1 MPSIE
6 QSVKAQF
13 AKVFQ
18 TSDWH
23 LFKSIA
29 EANLRDAARVKK
41 ADMPIELSLQLLA
54 RNCRKRLLIGVGIEL
69 LLKAV
74 YLKNGYCINKPRDAS
89 GTLRFPFHHVHAI
102 GTTLVDDKTFQLNEL
117 LQHLSVVLQMQNQ
130 DVTLKGLKIAKV
142 FRNKE
147 GHGVTASHAFDASN
161 YRDIE
166 RSLVELYRDAF
177 AEKLSVRFSLAPNE
191 FALWRISCAKKL
203 LQSGS
208 SGAALRAVPRAAEQR
223 R

>member
-18 TSDWH
+18 TSDWQ

-29 EANLRDAARVKK
+29 EANFRDAARVKK
-41 ADMPIELSLQLLA
+41 ADMPIEPSLRLLA
-54 RNCRKRLLIGVGIEL
+54 RNCRKRLLIGVGVEL

-74 YLKNGYCINKPRDAS
+74 YLKNGYCINKPQDAS
-89 GTLRFPFHHVHAI
+89 RKLKFPFQQDHAI
-102 GTTLVDDKTFQLNEL
+102 GTTLIDDKTFELNEL
-117 LQHLSVVLQMQNQ
+117 LQHLSVVLKMQNQ

-166 RSLVELYRDAF
+166 KSLVELYREAF
-177 AEKLSVRFSLAPNE
+177 VEKLSVRFSLTPDE
-191 FALWRISCAKKL
+191 LPLWRIS
-203 LQSGS
+203 
-208 SGAALRAVPRAAEQR
+208 RPDNE
-223 R
+223 

>member
-18 TSDWH
+18 TSDWQ

-29 EANLRDAARVKK
+29 ETNLRDAARVKK
-41 ADMPIELSLQLLA
+41 ADMPIESSLRLLA
-54 RNCRKRLLIGVGIEL
+54 RNCRKRLLIGVGVEL
-69 LLKAV
+69 LLKAI
-74 YLKNGYCINKPRDAS
+74 YLKNGYCINKPQNAS
-89 GTLRFPFHHVHAI
+89 TPKFPFRHTHAI
-102 GTTLVDDKTFQLNEL
+102 GTTLIDDKTFQLNEL

-147 GHGVTASHAFDASN
+147 GHSVTASHTFDPSN

-177 AEKLSVRFSLAPNE
+177 AEKLSMRFSLAPDE
-191 FALWRISCAKKL
+191 PALWRISRPNKL
-203 LQSGS
+203 LQSGP
-208 SGAALRAVPRAAEQR
+208 SGAALRAVPRAVEQR